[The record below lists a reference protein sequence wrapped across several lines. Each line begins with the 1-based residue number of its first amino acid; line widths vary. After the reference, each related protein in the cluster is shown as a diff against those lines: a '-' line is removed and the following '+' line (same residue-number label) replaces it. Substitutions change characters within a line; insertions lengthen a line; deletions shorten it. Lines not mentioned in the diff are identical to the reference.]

1 MISRRQKKQPG
12 RSVKDQPL
20 DQVTKIKAGT
30 MLTCKYKADIIN
42 VHCLSS
48 LSHEKFSKE
57 KNKEKYACVI
67 GKLIE
72 KREIVYIYVRYIP
85 GRSRFCKQSR
95 RK

>member
-1 MISRRQKKQPG
+1 MIFRREKKQPG

-30 MLTCKYKADIIN
+30 MLTCKYKADIIH

-48 LSHEKFSKE
+48 LSNEKFSKE

-72 KREIVYIYVRYIP
+72 KKRNCLYVRYIP